1 MREQSKSDNDR
12 DAIQEDGTS
21 SDSVHGSGASLLIDP
36 DQWVDLHGDYLYR
49 YAFARLRDTNASEEV
64 VQETFLAG
72 IRFQD
77 RYNGRGTERA
87 WLLGI
92 LKRKIVDYIR
102 LRNRFNRDGLTED
115 GGDPSAL
122 LFDARGNWKAGML
135 PASLPDQAAESKE
148 LWDVVRDCLQHLPSG
163 QADVFV
169 LSVMEDMETDEICR
183 QLEITPTNLWVRLH
197 RARLALAR
205 CVNARWFAK
214 EEEATSHAK

>member
-1 MREQSKSDNDR
+1 MDQ
-12 DAIQEDGTS
+12 
-21 SDSVHGSGASLLIDP
+21 SGASAP
-36 DQWVDLHGDYLYR
+36 HQANPEQWVDEYGDYLYQ
-49 YAFARLRDTNASEEV
+49 YAFLRLRDTQAAEEV

-77 RYNGRGTERA
+77 RYSGQGTERA

-115 GGDPSAL
+115 GSDPSAM
-122 LFDARGNWKAGML
+122 LFDAKGNWKAGML
-135 PASLPDQAAESKE
+135 SASLPDQIAESKE
-148 LWDVVRDCLQHLPSG
+148 LWDVVRECLQHLPTG
-163 QADVFV
+163 QADAFV
-169 LSVMEDMETDEICR
+169 LSVMEDLETEDICR

-205 CVNARWFAK
+205 CVNARWFEK
-214 EEEATSHAK
+214 EEEVTAHAK